1 MTPAEIKADY
11 AAMMNER
18 GETVTIRRFT
28 GTGANR
34 PYFDAEIM
42 AVVQSYSPE
51 LLAGSLTEATKKAI
65 VLAQDLIDAQWP
77 IAANTNRLIVE
88 SDVIFVRGKSHVIL
102 AADDA
107 TRRVATEIVAI
118 ELQLKG

>member
-11 AAMMNER
+11 RSMMGER

-28 GTGANR
+28 GTGGNR
-34 PYFDAEIM
+34 PYFEADVK
-42 AVVQSYSPE
+42 AVVTGYSPE

-65 VLAQDLIDAQWP
+65 ILAQDLIDAQWGV
-77 IAANTNRLIVE
+77 AAGTNRLIVE
-88 SDVIFVRGKSHVIL
+88 TDVIFVRGKSHTIL

-107 TRRVATEIVAI
+107 SRRVATEIIAI